1 MEIILATE
9 RAFHFLPQFTIEVA
23 KDRVE
28 QKKASLISGTL
39 GALLTRPKPED
50 IQLVSIENRLEAFWL
65 MDVYLHTRYER
76 KKAYTVPVH
85 GTEVKSVTLFGVN
98 VPVTTDPKGN
108 TNLLL
113 DGVEHCLEDYRF
125 HYTFDGE
132 GTRKDLVKY
141 QQFPRSEIVNLDGYS
156 PEGTVIVPP
165 KASASTVVRKVLSE
179 IIKPVQAEVIL
190 EEQVQIEVLDIYF
203 RPVYALEY
211 HWNSKNKKVIVE
223 FDALT
228 GEMAGG
234 GEQLSSQVKGML
246 SRDLLFD
253 VTADAAGIL
262 VPGGSI
268 AVKLV
273 KAAIDKGKK

>member
-28 QKKASLISGTL
+28 QKKASLVSGTL
-39 GALLTRPKPED
+39 GAILSRPKPED

-65 MDVYLHTRYER
+65 VDVFLHTRYER
-76 KKAYTVPVH
+76 KRAYAVPVH
-85 GTEVKSVTLFGVN
+85 GTEIKSITVLGESI
-98 VPVTTDPKGN
+98 PVTTDQKGN
-108 TNLLL
+108 TSLQLN
-113 DGVEHCLEDYRF
+113 GVEHCLEDYNF

-132 GTRKDLVKY
+132 GAKKDLSKY
-141 QQFPRSEIVNLDGYS
+141 QQFTRAEIENLDEFL

-165 KASASTVVRKVLSE
+165 KASASTVVRKVLAE

-190 EEQVQIEVLDIYF
+190 EEQVQIEALDIYF
-203 RPVYALEY
+203 RPIYALEY
-211 HWNSKNKKVIVE
+211 NWTAKNKRYIVE

-228 GEMAGG
+228 GEMIGG

-246 SRDLLFD
+246 SRDLIFD